1 MYSGEPQQNYY
12 AQNYYPNQQ
21 QPQNYY
27 PNQQPQQAP
36 IYAPQPPIDEH
47 RYSQDINDTILE
59 DSGSKGKGLS
69 KLDPKRGFVSI

>member
-12 AQNYYPNQQ
+12 AQNYYPN
-21 QPQNYY
+21 
-27 PNQQPQQAP
+27 QQAP